1 MLEIYFTE
9 NEDVYGKL
17 NGYLS
22 GLTSSPLK
30 ILRTENGKPY
40 LEGNPLFFSVS
51 HSREKAVIA
60 ISDKQVGADIEVVSD
75 RNYKA
80 VLARFSAEERAEI
93 AGTADF
99 LRHWTVRE
107 AYIKM
112 LGSTLAE
119 KLNALKFVG
128 GALYDG
134 GVRVDC
140 EIISGCKDGC
150 VYSIIKRSV

>member
-17 NGYLS
+17 NSYLS

-40 LEGNPLFFSVS
+40 LEGNPLFFSIS
-51 HSREKAVIA
+51 HSRDRAVIV
-60 ISDKQVGADIEVVSD
+60 ISDNQVGVDMEVISD

-80 VLARFSAEERAEI
+80 VLSRFSAEERAEI
-93 AGTADF
+93 ADTADF
-99 LRHWTVRE
+99 LKHWTVRE

-119 KLNALKFVG
+119 KLKGLKFTG
-128 GALYDG
+128 GVLYDG

-140 EIISGCKDGC
+140 EILQGEDNGCI
-150 VYSIIKRSV
+150 YSICTEK